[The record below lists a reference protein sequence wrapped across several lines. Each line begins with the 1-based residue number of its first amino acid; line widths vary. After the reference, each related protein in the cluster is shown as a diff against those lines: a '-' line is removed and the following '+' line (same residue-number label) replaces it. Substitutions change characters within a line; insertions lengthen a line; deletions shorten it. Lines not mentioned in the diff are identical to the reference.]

1 MKMPLL
7 SKAIAALHSC
17 GRDGARPSRGSAGRL
32 TLPAMI
38 AAVALG
44 AAIPA
49 RASTFSV
56 GGSGNTFTVSR
67 SGAGVAAAETV
78 RYRTVPLSAFPG

>member
-1 MKMPLL
+1 MNTNAFKT
-7 SKAIAALHSC
+7 
-17 GRDGARPSRGSAGRL
+17 
-32 TLPAMI
+32 TLAAMI
-38 AAVALG
+38 AAVA
-44 AAIPA
+44 ASAILPT
-49 RASTFSV
+49 RASTFTV